1 MDTELEELETQ
12 MRDQAE
18 TDIAKHL
25 NRAQR
30 RALMKK
36 TSKKNRQQV
45 QQLNE
50 NLKKLDYIHLI
61 EELRE
66 LNKKREN
73 ENYDANETD

>member
-12 MRDQAE
+12 MHDQAE

-36 TSKKNRQQV
+36 TSKRNRQQA

-50 NLKKLDYIHLI
+50 DLKKLDYIYLI
-61 EELRE
+61 EQLRE
-66 LNKKREN
+66 LNNKEKNNN
-73 ENYDANETD
+73 EGTNEDN